1 VLGACHRGR
10 REKIF
15 RYKQL
20 HFYFGV
26 QFWWGIAVFGFEK
39 VNFDAE
45 KVANLPT
52 A

>member
-1 VLGACHRGR
+1 VLVIGAEERIYWGINNF
-10 REKIF
+10 IF
-15 RYKQL
+15 IL
-20 HFYFGV
+20 GFS
-26 QFWWGIAVFGFEK
+26 FWWGIAVFGFEK